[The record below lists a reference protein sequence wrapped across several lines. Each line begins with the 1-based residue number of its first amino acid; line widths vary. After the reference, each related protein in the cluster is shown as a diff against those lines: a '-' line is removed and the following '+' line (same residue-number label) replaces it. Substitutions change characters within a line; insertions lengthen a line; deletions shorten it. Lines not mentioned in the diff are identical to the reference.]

1 MCNSSCLPVPV
12 LRHRCTDAQARHA
25 TFRPYSLP
33 LAFNREMRNLIFPL
47 ILALALTGCA
57 SRQTQPLETVP
68 FVDLERYMG
77 QWYVIANIPYFGER
91 GNVAGRAI
99 YQMRDDGRMDDIY
112 LYRKR
117 DFDQPERRLE
127 GIAWVVDQDTQ
138 ARWKVRFYWPFTF
151 DYYIVDLDPDYQWTL
166 VGHPSRRYAWIMA
179 REPRID
185 DALYQQLL
193 ARLAE
198 LQFDADALR
207 KVPQFP
213 EQVGQAGF
221 Q

>member
-1 MCNSSCLPVPV
+1 MKRL
-12 LRHRCTDAQARHA
+12 L
-25 TFRPYSLP
+25 
-33 LAFNREMRNLIFPL
+33 L
-47 ILALALTGCA
+47 ILTAVMVAGCA
-57 SRQTQPLETVP
+57 ARQPLETVDA
-68 FVDLERYMG
+68 VDLERYMG

-112 LYRKR
+112 LYRR
-117 DFDQPERRLE
+117 GNFDNAERRLE
-127 GIAWVVDQDTQ
+127 GVAWVVDEQTN

-151 DYYIVDLDPDYQWTL
+151 DYYIVALDEGYQWSL

-179 REPRID
+179 REPRMD
-185 DALYQQLL
+185 EALYQQLL
-193 ARLAE
+193 AR
-198 LQFDADALR
+198 FDALGFDASQLQ

-213 EQVGQAGF
+213 EQVGQPGF